1 MQVYIIVKSIAQNPF
16 ILLCNIRLQ
25 IDKIQL
31 MRSTGMIR
39 YMQKIKIV
47 PVTFSEKKPF
57 KKYNKISKTGCA
69 ILIIIAHFASLSAFV
84 IIT

>member
-1 MQVYIIVKSIAQNPF
+1 
-16 ILLCNIRLQ
+16 
-25 IDKIQL
+25 